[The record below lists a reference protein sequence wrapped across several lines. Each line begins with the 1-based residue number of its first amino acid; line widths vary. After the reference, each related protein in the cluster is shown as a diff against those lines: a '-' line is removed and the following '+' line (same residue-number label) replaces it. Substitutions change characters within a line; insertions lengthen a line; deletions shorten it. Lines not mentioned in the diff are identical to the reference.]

1 MSDQRDRIRSLLTLA
16 SHPNTPQ
23 AEAETA
29 LALASKLMQK
39 HGITEHEVEDA
50 SIDNAHFDNVDV
62 VVERVLVC
70 GAYRVRR
77 VNVLYVLATVHSC
90 VGYRDDDERGDDGT
104 ECSVLVLYGRPAD
117 IAAARTLF
125 AAADA
130 MAARLM
136 PRGTRSARTTWLKGF
151 QSGLEEALAAAK
163 QEFIAENR
171 GSGLVLADRMTRA
184 KDEMRSQGIR
194 VRGGYSYAD
203 TSTGAWQAGHNAGR
217 SFGAAGRS
225 FTSGVA
231 GELT

>member
-39 HGITEHEVEDA
+39 HGITEHDVEDA
-50 SIDNAHFDNVDV
+50 SADDVEV
-62 VVERVLVC
+62 VVKRVLVC

-90 VGYRDDDERGDDGT
+90 VGYRDDDERDDQGA

-117 IAAARTLF
+117 IAAAQTLF

-163 QEFIAENR
+163 KEFIAETP

-184 KDEMRSQGIR
+184 KNEMRSQGIR

>member
-1 MSDQRDRIRSLLTLA
+1 MTDQRDKIRSLLTLA

-39 HGITEHEVEDA
+39 HGISEHDVGDA
-50 SIDNAHFDNVDV
+50 PESDIAVT
-62 VVERVLVC
+62 VERVLVA

-77 VNVLYVLATVHSC
+77 VNVLYVIATIHSC
-90 VGYRDDDERGDDGT
+90 VGYRDDDDRNDSGE

-151 QSGLEEALAAAK
+151 QSGIEEALAAAK
-163 QEFIAENR
+163 KEFIAETP

-184 KDEMRSQGIR
+184 KNEMRSDGIR

-203 TSTGAWQAGHNAGR
+203 TSTGAWQAGHSAGR
-217 SFGAAGRS
+217 SFGASGRS
-225 FTSGVA
+225 FTAGVA